1 MTNQIVNVVVTQQ
14 VASAPNQLQ
23 QTGAF
28 VSQGGTTLAAGT
40 TQLLTQLSDLTSI
53 LSNCSCRSKDAG

>member
-1 MTNQIVNVVVTQQ
+1 MPNIVNVVVTQQ

-40 TQLLTQLSDLTSI
+40 TQLLMAL
-53 LSNCSCRSKDAG
+53 